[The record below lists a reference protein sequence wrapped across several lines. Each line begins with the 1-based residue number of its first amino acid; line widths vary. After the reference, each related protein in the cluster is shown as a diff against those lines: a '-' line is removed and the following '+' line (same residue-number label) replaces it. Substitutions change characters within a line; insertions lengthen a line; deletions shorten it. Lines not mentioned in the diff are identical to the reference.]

1 MPITVV
7 TTHPRVTHAPGKPSH
22 SSPPSTLSV
31 CPVTYPLCNTQQKHD
46 VSTIAYTCTGGNKD
60 ERTDCIAKKQIA
72 PAIS

>member
-31 CPVTYPLCNTQQKHD
+31 CPVTYPLCNTQKHD
-46 VSTIAYTCTGGNKD
+46 VSTIAYTGGNKD

>member
-31 CPVTYPLCNTQQKHD
+31 CPVTYPLCNTKTRRQ
-46 VSTIAYTCTGGNKD
+46 YNCLYGRNKKK
-60 ERTDCIAKKQIA
+60 RTDCIAKKQIA

>member
-31 CPVTYPLCNTQQKHD
+31 CPVTYPLCNTQKTRRQYNCLYD
-46 VSTIAYTCTGGNKD
+46 NKKK
-60 ERTDCIAKKQIA
+60 RTDCIAKKHIA

>member
-31 CPVTYPLCNTQQKHD
+31 CPVTYPLCKNKNTM
-46 VSTIAYTCTGGNKD
+46 SF
-60 ERTDCIAKKQIA
+60 
-72 PAIS
+72 